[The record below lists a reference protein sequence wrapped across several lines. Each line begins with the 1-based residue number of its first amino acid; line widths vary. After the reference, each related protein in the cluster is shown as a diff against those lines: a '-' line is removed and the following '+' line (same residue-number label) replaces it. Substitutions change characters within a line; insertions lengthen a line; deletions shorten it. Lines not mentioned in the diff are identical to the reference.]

1 VNVLFHDRR
10 GLEGTMSV
18 LPIARRVEGGRTL
31 SNHPVPVT
39 PFDCCA
45 RSGLSGD
52 CIAIDAYARLI
63 VAAFPVISA
72 SGAQK
77 VQAALATFRAGTHD
91 LK

>member
-1 VNVLFHDRR
+1 MT
-10 GLEGTMSV
+10 GP
-18 LPIARRVEGGRTL
+18 PIARRGEGGRTL
-31 SNHPVPVT
+31 TNHPVPVT

-45 RSGLSGD
+45 RSGFLGD
-52 CIAIDAYARLI
+52 DTAIDAYGGRT

-77 VQAALATFRAGTHD
+77 VQAALAIYRAGTQG